1 MAERI
6 DLIMPAYNAGRTI
19 ESVFGRVPGGVRR
32 RLRRA
37 IVVDDGSADDT
48 LSALDRVRR
57 TWPELLVL
65 RHPRNRGYGAAEK
78 TLLREARAGGAD
90 AVVLLHA
97 DGQYAPE
104 RIPGLLDALE
114 AEGADLVQ
122 GSRLLGGG
130 ALRGGM
136 PLYKYVSNRAL
147 TAVENAAFGLRL
159 AEYHSGFLVYGRRM
173 LEAVPFEELSDSFT
187 FDLEMIVMARVL
199 GFAIR
204 EVAIPTRYAGE
215 VSHLKP
221 VRYGLDVLRVVRGFR
236 QGRYH
241 RLLERGRAPGAETPA

>member
-1 MAERI
+1 MAERV
-6 DLIMPAYNAGRTI
+6 DLIMPAYNAGRTV
-19 ESVFGRVPGGVRR
+19 EGVFARIPDAARR

-37 IVVDDGSADDT
+37 IVVDDGSSDDT
-48 LSALDRVRR
+48 AAALERLR
-57 TWPELLVL
+57 TAWPEVIVL
-65 RHPRNRGYGAAEK
+65 RHPRNMGYGAAEK
-78 TLLREARAGGAD
+78 TLLREARDGGAD
-90 AVVLLHA
+90 AAVLLHA

-104 RIPGLLDALE
+104 RIPDLLDVLE
-114 AEGADLVQ
+114 ADGAELVQ

-136 PLYKYVSNRAL
+136 PVYKYVANRAL

-173 LEAVPFEELSDSFT
+173 LEAVPFETLSDSFE

-204 EVAIPTRYAGE
+204 EVPIPTRYADE

-221 VRYGLDVLRVVRGFR
+221 VRYGLNVLRVVRGFR
-236 QGRYH
+236 RGRYH
-241 RLLERGRAPGAETPA
+241 RLLDPGRGPAEEAS

>member
-6 DLIMPAYNAGRTI
+6 DLIMPAYNAGRTV
-19 ESVFGRVPGGVRR
+19 EAVFSRVPAAARG
-32 RLRRA
+32 RLRREV
-37 IVVDDGSADDT
+37 VVDDGSMDDT
-48 LSALDRVRR
+48 PAALDRLRPA
-57 TWPELLVL
+57 WPNLVVL
-65 RHPRNRGYGAAEK
+65 RHRRNLGYGAAEK
-78 TLLREARAGGAD
+78 TLLRAARDGGAD

-104 RIPGLLDALE
+104 RIPALLDALE
-114 AEGADLVQ
+114 TDRADLVQ

-173 LEAVPFEELSDSFT
+173 LNAVPFEALSDSFA

-199 GFAIR
+199 GFVIR
-204 EVAIPTRYAGE
+204 EVAIPTRYADE

-236 QGRYH
+236 RGRYH
-241 RLLERGRAPGAETPA
+241 RLLEREHLPAAEKPA